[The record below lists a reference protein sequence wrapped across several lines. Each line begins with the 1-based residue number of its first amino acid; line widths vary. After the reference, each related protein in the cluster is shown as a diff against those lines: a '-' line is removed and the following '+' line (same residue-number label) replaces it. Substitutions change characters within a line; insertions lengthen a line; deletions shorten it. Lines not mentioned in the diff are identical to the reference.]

1 LALFIVFLLRF
12 YSKLEMNYKQT
23 LDYLYTQLPMFQR
36 VGAAAYKAD
45 LNNTLAICKL
55 LHNPENKF
63 KSIHVAGTNGKGSTS
78 HMLAAVFQ
86 QAGYKTGLY
95 TSPHLKDFRERIKI
109 DGKEI
114 PKKYITEFVE
124 KHKTGFEKIEPSFFE
139 WTVGLAFNY
148 FAEQKVDIAIIE
160 VGLGG
165 RLDSTNVV
173 KPLLSLITNISYDHT
188 NLLGNTLPK
197 IAKEKAGIIKPKVPV
212 VISQT
217 QQATVK
223 KVFTE
228 KAKVCKSKIYFA
240 DDIFIHQEENYLPK
254 KSLTKHLYKSGKEFI
269 SVVSDL
275 PGTYQRYNIAGV
287 LTALD
292 ILKHEFKIRDKHIA
306 KALCN
311 VKKLTGLH
319 GRWELLNKH
328 PRVIADTGH
337 NKDGIMQVME
347 CVNREFQSKMV
358 KGKLH
363 IVFGAVNDKDVSNIF
378 ALLKTNRRFA
388 TAVYYLCKPNIP
400 RGMELDVLF
409 KAAKQQGLKGK
420 IYPSIIEAL
429 YIAKKTA
436 KANELV
442 FVGGS
447 TFTVAEVI

>member
-1 LALFIVFLLRF
+1 M
-12 YSKLEMNYKQT
+12 KDNMNYKQT

-36 VGAAAYKAD
+36 IGAAAYKAD

-109 DGKEI
+109 NGKEI
-114 PKKYITEFVE
+114 PRKYITNFVE
-124 KHKTGFEKIEPSFFE
+124 KHKTHFEKIEPSFFE

-165 RLDSTNVV
+165 RLDSTNVIT
-173 KPLLSLITNISYDHT
+173 PLASIITNISFDHT

-197 IAKEKAGIIKPKVPV
+197 IAKEKAGIIKNGIPV
-212 VISQT
+212 VVSQT
-217 QQATVK
+217 QATVK
-223 KVFTE
+223 KVFVE
-228 KAKVCKSKIYFA
+228 KAKASKSKIYFA
-240 DDIFIHQEENYLPK
+240 DTIYIHQKENYQPK
-254 KSLTKHLYKSGKEFI
+254 KSLTKHTYKKNKEVI
-269 SVVSDL
+269 SVLSDL
-275 PGTYQRYNIAGV
+275 PGTYQQYNIAGV
-287 LTALD
+287 LAALD
-292 ILKHEFKIRDKHIA
+292 IVKTEFKIKDTDIT
-306 KALCN
+306 KALKN

-337 NKDGIMQVME
+337 NKDGILQVMD
-347 CVNREFQSKMV
+347 CVNREYASKVV

-363 IVFGAVNDKDVSNIF
+363 VVFGAVNDKDVTDIF
-378 ALLKTNRRFA
+378 KLLKTNKHFINA
-388 TAVYYLCKPNIP
+388 AYYFCKPNIP
-400 RGMELDVLF
+400 RGMELDILQ
-409 KAAKQQGLKGK
+409 AAANQQNIKGE
-420 IYPSIIEAL
+420 IYPSVKDAL
-429 YIAKKTA
+429 HAAKKTA
-436 KANELV
+436 KANELI

-447 TFTVAEVI
+447 TFTVAEVV

>member
-1 LALFIVFLLRF
+1 
-12 YSKLEMNYKQT
+12 
-23 LDYLYTQLPMFQR
+23 MFQR
-36 VGAAAYKAD
+36 IGAAAYKAD

-63 KSIHVAGTNGKGSTS
+63 KSIHVAGTNGKGSSS

-109 DGKEI
+109 NGKEI

-124 KHKTGFEKIEPSFFE
+124 KHKTDFEKIEPSFFE

-148 FAEQKVDIAIIE
+148 FVEEKIDIAIIE

-217 QQATVK
+217 QAVVK

-228 KAKVCKSKIYFA
+228 KAKACKSKIYFA
-240 DDIFIHQEENYLPK
+240 DDIFIHQKENYLPK
-254 KSLTKHLYKSGKEFI
+254 KSLTKHSYKKGKVLI
-269 SVVSDL
+269 SVSSDL

-292 ILKHEFKIRDKHIA
+292 ILKHDFKIRDKHIA

-363 IVFGAVNDKDVSNIF
+363 VVFGAVNDKDVANIF

-420 IYPSIIEAL
+420 TYPSVKEAL
-429 YIAKKTA
+429 RAAKKTA
-436 KANELV
+436 KVNELV

>member
-1 LALFIVFLLRF
+1 
-12 YSKLEMNYKQT
+12 MNYKQT

-36 VGAAAYKAD
+36 IGAAAYKAD

-109 DGKEI
+109 NGKEI
-114 PKKYITEFVE
+114 PKKYITGFVE
-124 KHKTGFEKIEPSFFE
+124 KHKTDFEKIEPSFFE

-173 KPLLSLITNISYDHT
+173 KPLLSLITNISYDHI

-217 QQATVK
+217 QATVK

-228 KAKVCKSKIYFA
+228 KAKAAKSKIYFA
-240 DDIFIHQEENYLPK
+240 DNVFIHQKENYLPE
-254 KSLTKHLYKSGKEFI
+254 KSLTKHSYKKGKEFVSI
-269 SVVSDL
+269 LSDL

-287 LTALD
+287 LTALN
-292 ILKHEFKIRDKHIA
+292 ILKQDFKIKDKHVK
-306 KALCN
+306 KAFGN

-337 NKDGIMQVME
+337 NKDGIMQVIE
-347 CVNREFQSKMV
+347 CVDREFQSNIV

-363 IVFGAVNDKDVSNIF
+363 IVFGAVNDKDIVNIF
-378 ALLKTNRRFA
+378 ALLKTNKHFSTA
-388 TAVYYLCKPNIP
+388 TYYFCKPNIP
-400 RGMELDVLF
+400 RGMELDVLH
-409 KAAKQQGLKGK
+409 KAAK
-420 IYPSIIEAL
+420 
-429 YIAKKTA
+429 
-436 KANELV
+436 
-442 FVGGS
+442 
-447 TFTVAEVI
+447 

>member
-1 LALFIVFLLRF
+1 
-12 YSKLEMNYKQT
+12 MNYKQT

-36 VGAAAYKAD
+36 IGAAAYKAD

-109 DGKEI
+109 NGKEI
-114 PKKYITEFVE
+114 PKKYITGFVE
-124 KHKTGFEKIEPSFFE
+124 KHKTDFEKIEPSFFE

-173 KPLLSLITNISYDHT
+173 KPLLSLITNISYDHI

-217 QQATVK
+217 QATVK

-228 KAKVCKSKIYFA
+228 KAKAAKSKIYFA
-240 DDIFIHQEENYLPK
+240 DNVFIHQKENYLPE
-254 KSLTKHLYKSGKEFI
+254 KSLTKHSYKKGKEFVSI
-269 SVVSDL
+269 LSDL

-287 LTALD
+287 LTALN
-292 ILKHEFKIRDKHIA
+292 ILKQDFKIKDKHVK
-306 KALCN
+306 KAFGN

-328 PRVIADTGH
+328 PRVITDTGH
-337 NKDGIMQVME
+337 NKDGILKVME
-347 CVNREFQSKMV
+347 CVDREFQSKIV

-363 IVFGAVNDKDVSNIF
+363 VVFGAVNDKDVSNIF
-378 ALLKTNRRFA
+378 ALLKTNKHFSIA
-388 TAVYYLCKPNIP
+388 TYYFCKPNIP
-400 RGMELDVLF
+400 RGMELNVLY
-409 KAAKQQGLKGK
+409 KAAKQQGIKGK
-420 IYPSIIEAL
+420 TYPSVKDAL
-429 YIAKKTA
+429 HAAKKTA

-447 TFTVAEVI
+447 TFTVAEVV

>member
-1 LALFIVFLLRF
+1 
-12 YSKLEMNYKQT
+12 MNYKQT

-36 VGAAAYKAD
+36 IGAAAYKAD

-109 DGKEI
+109 NGKEI
-114 PKKYITEFVE
+114 PKKYITGFVE
-124 KHKTGFEKIEPSFFE
+124 KHKTDFEKIEPSFFE

-173 KPLLSLITNISYDHT
+173 KPLLSLITNISYDHI

-217 QQATVK
+217 QATVK

-228 KAKVCKSKIYFA
+228 KAKAAKSKIYFA
-240 DDIFIHQEENYLPK
+240 DNVFIHQKENYLPE
-254 KSLTKHLYKSGKEFI
+254 KSLTKHSYKKGKEFVSI
-269 SVVSDL
+269 LSDL

-287 LTALD
+287 LTALN
-292 ILKHEFKIRDKHIA
+292 ILKQDFKIKDKHVT
-306 KALCN
+306 KALSN

-319 GRWELLNKH
+319 GRWELLSKH

-337 NKDGIMQVME
+337 NKDGILKVME
-347 CVNREFQSKMV
+347 CVDREFQSKIV

-363 IVFGAVNDKDVSNIF
+363 VVFGAVNDKDVSNIF
-378 ALLKTNRRFA
+378 ALLKTNKHFSIA
-388 TAVYYLCKPNIP
+388 TYYFCKPNIP
-400 RGMELDVLF
+400 RGMELNVLY
-409 KAAKQQGLKGK
+409 KAAKQQGIKGK
-420 IYPSIIEAL
+420 TYPSVKDAL
-429 YIAKKTA
+429 HAAKKTA

-447 TFTVAEVI
+447 TFTVAEVV

>member
-1 LALFIVFLLRF
+1 
-12 YSKLEMNYKQT
+12 
-23 LDYLYTQLPMFQR
+23 MFQR
-36 VGAAAYKAD
+36 IGAAAYKAD

-109 DGKEI
+109 NGKEI
-114 PKKYITEFVE
+114 PKKYITGFVE
-124 KHKTGFEKIEPSFFE
+124 KHKTDFEKIEPSFFE

-173 KPLLSLITNISYDHT
+173 KPLLSLITNISYDHI

-217 QQATVK
+217 QATVK

-228 KAKVCKSKIYFA
+228 KAKAAKSKIYFA
-240 DDIFIHQEENYLPK
+240 DNVFIHQKENYLPE
-254 KSLTKHLYKSGKEFI
+254 KSLTKHSYKKGKEFVSI
-269 SVVSDL
+269 LSDL

-287 LTALD
+287 LTALN
-292 ILKHEFKIRDKHIA
+292 ILKQDFKIKDKHVT
-306 KALCN
+306 KALSN

-319 GRWELLNKH
+319 GRWELLSKH

-337 NKDGIMQVME
+337 NKDGILKVME
-347 CVNREFQSKMV
+347 CVDREFQSKIV

-363 IVFGAVNDKDVSNIF
+363 VVFGAVNDKDVSNIF
-378 ALLKTNRRFA
+378 ALLKTNKHFSIA
-388 TAVYYLCKPNIP
+388 TYYFCKPNIP
-400 RGMELDVLF
+400 RGMELNVLY
-409 KAAKQQGLKGK
+409 KAAKQQGIKGK
-420 IYPSIIEAL
+420 TYPSVKDAL
-429 YIAKKTA
+429 HAAKKTA

-447 TFTVAEVI
+447 TFTVAEVV